1 MSIPEAITRLNAM
14 YEGHATHSYE
24 AIASEVARIVAA
36 FSVPDL
42 KEVCR
47 GFELR
52 SNLVNKANMRH
63 AIEHKITRRKSIAE
77 RPDASKLYA

>member
-1 MSIPEAITRLNAM
+1 MTIPEAITSLNAL
-14 YEGHATHSYE
+14 YEGHAQHSYE
-24 AIASEVARIVAA
+24 AIGSEVARIVAA
-36 FSVPDL
+36 FTVTDL

-52 SNLVNKANMRH
+52 SNLQSKATMQH

-77 RPDASKLYA
+77 RPDASKQFA